1 VPSIT
6 TTFLLLGVPA
16 IAWAAGATV
25 VMNAASDLR
34 AQDPLILPAGAR
46 GRLVTYLAVTGTT
59 VIFGLIPWLLVT
71 GIESD
76 FGPPAGS
83 MALLIFWLAISFAW
97 TAVVATAAQVWVT
110 QTRLRSF
117 VGLEFARVLPLV
129 VIPNT
134 LVIFGLVLCFLT
146 LGRVSDPTSGWA
158 PITNDQAG
166 PMITALLVYAASTV
180 GLLISTVLA
189 SWVKDLTQ
197 PRKFV
202 RALSLTEGGVFP
214 AILAIAWAFLQLS
227 SV

>member
-1 VPSIT
+1 MTVCAEHHHDVPSSRGACHR
-6 TTFLLLGVPA
+6 LGRR
-16 IAWAAGATV
+16 GHG
-25 VMNAASDLR
+25 SDERGLDLR

-59 VIFGLIPWLLVT
+59 VIFGLIPWLLVN

-76 FGPPAGS
+76 FGPPPGS

-117 VGLEFARVLPLV
+117 VGLEFARVLALV

-146 LGRVSDPTSGWA
+146 LV
-158 PITNDQAG
+158 
-166 PMITALLVYAASTV
+166 
-180 GLLISTVLA
+180 
-189 SWVKDLTQ
+189 
-197 PRKFV
+197 
-202 RALSLTEGGVFP
+202 
-214 AILAIAWAFLQLS
+214 
-227 SV
+227 